1 MKPKRA
7 VLSEL
12 AERGAKVCVCV
23 GKEGGGGGGGGG
35 EEVYRRPKLEDDEI

>member
-23 GKEGGGGGGGGG
+23 GKEGGGGGEG
-35 EEVYRRPKLEDDEI
+35 VYRRPKLEDDTT